1 MYIIKSE
8 QCYQLIEGVEMKKIC
23 TYVMIGILLFVGCS
37 SSDQLI
43 RPSLD
48 HVETMGK
55 IDVISYDRIQRHVK
69 HEATLTAVGDIM
81 FHIWQLNRAYDSTT
95 DTFDFSHAFRH
106 LKPYLTESDFTVGNL
121 ETTFAGKNNG
131 RMIKDREMIAGYSGY
146 PYFNTPEAAARNIKE
161 AGFDLLNTANNHALD
176 SRYEGVLHTL
186 DVLDEAELLHVGT
199 YRNQEESEEVMTLT
213 INQMSFSFI
222 GYTYGTNGL
231 PLPEEAPYSVSSLE
245 MDRNGN
251 VNEAYYEA
259 MLQKVKKADEMD
271 TDFIIVLIHFGN
283 EIKFYPN
290 VHQRKIVDDLFE
302 AGADVILGTHPHVLQ
317 PIDIRTIK
325 DADGTERKGIVI
337 YSLGNFVSSQRYDNT
352 DIGTLFTVHFEK
364 IDYHQPKITKV
375 SLVPTL
381 CYRNKEEISVL
392 PVCEAYEH
400 IENYPLKL
408 SSHELKQLEHSKTY
422 TIQHLM
428 TYIKDHYSY
437 TYSDYRYHIP
447 LDKE

>member
-1 MYIIKSE
+1 MT
-8 QCYQLIEGVEMKKIC
+8 MKKMSSS
-23 TYVMIGILLFVGCS
+23 VMLVFLLLVGCS
-37 SSDQLI
+37 SSEPLI

-48 HVETMGK
+48 HIETMSK
-55 IDVISYDRIQRHVK
+55 IDQINAVSVQRHVK

-81 FHIWQLNRAYDSTT
+81 FHIWQLERAYDSTA

-106 LKPYLTESDFTVGNL
+106 LKPYLMESDFTVGNL
-121 ETTFAGKNNG
+121 ETTFAGKNKG
-131 RMIKDREMIAGYSGY
+131 RIIKDRKMIAGYSGY
-146 PYFNTPEAAARNIKE
+146 PYFNTPEAAARNIKD

-199 YRNQEESEEVMTLT
+199 YGNQEESEEVMTLT
-213 INQMSFSFI
+213 INQMTFSFI

-231 PLPEEAPYSVSSLE
+231 SLPEKAPYSVNSLE

-259 MLQKVKKADEMD
+259 MLQKVKKADEMN
-271 TDFIIVLIHFGN
+271 TDFTIVLIHFGN

-302 AGADVILGTHPHVLQ
+302 AGADIILGTHPHVLQ

-325 DADGTERKGIVI
+325 ASDGTERKGIVI
-337 YSLGNFVSSQRYDNT
+337 YSLGNFLSSQRYDNT
-352 DIGTLFTVHFEK
+352 DISTLFTLHFEK
-364 IDYHQPKITKV
+364 IDDHKPEITKL

-381 CYRNKEEISVL
+381 CYRNKEELSVL
-392 PVCEAYEH
+392 PVCETYENRK
-400 IENYPLKL
+400 NYPLL
-408 SSHELKQLEHSKTY
+408 SSHELKQLEHSKVY

-428 TYIKDHYSY
+428 TYIKDDYSY
-437 TYSDYRYHIP
+437 TYSDYRYHIV
-447 LDKE
+447 LDREQ